1 MDRTAEVGAVPF
13 GVGLE
18 DGSSACAVPTH
29 GPPSLSRPP
38 LAPRGFLY
46 QAPDFR
52 GGSPWGQVPPPFSLL
67 TSLGLERVTLSQF
80 HLSEPQKSLPL

>member
-18 DGSSACAVPTH
+18 DGSSAYAVPTH
-29 GPPSLSRPP
+29 GPPLSPP
-38 LAPRGFLY
+38 LPW
-46 QAPDFR
+46 PPE
-52 GGSPWGQVPPPFSLL
+52 GSCIRPQTSGEGALGARFPPFSLL
-67 TSLGLERVTLSQF
+67 TSLGLEGVTLSQF